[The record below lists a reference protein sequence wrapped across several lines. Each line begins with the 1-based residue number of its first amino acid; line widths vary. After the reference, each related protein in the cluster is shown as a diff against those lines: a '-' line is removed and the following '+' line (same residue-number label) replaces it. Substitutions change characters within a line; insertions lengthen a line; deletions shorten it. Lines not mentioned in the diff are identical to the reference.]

1 VLRGGPRQVRL
12 LDRNSAAAVA
22 LVLLLS
28 IISAGLVVVRWQS
41 VPPEP
46 YTLNVAGSE
55 TEIDGFYPAERSGE
69 RAFRWSR
76 PYAGITLP
84 AFATTQVV
92 SITVN
97 PAREGPIRFRLFLGV
112 SEVPAAEFTTTTPE
126 WRTYT
131 ATVKPGIG
139 AQTRII
145 LETDSFYPG
154 GTDPRRLG
162 LAVSDLTT
170 SALAGRFGLINPPLL
185 LLLLALALPSIAYAM
200 GHMWG
205 GRTGIA
211 AAVVA
216 APYATLWT
224 YLADAQFRLPG
235 LAWLVG
241 LTAIAAL
248 LLNAYR
254 WSRHNSGPYPAARRV
269 LQSRWELPAVAL
281 GMLGLTLVLT
291 WPLVTHL
298 DTALPSWPG
307 DSFTFL
313 YKIWWF
319 REALGS
325 GQWPLFDPNTYA
337 PFGFDLGRGEPT
349 LLNNVPGALIAAIWN
364 EPVAYNLLTILSFVI
379 SGLGAYLLGRGLTGS
394 RAAGLLAGVA
404 FAFCAYR
411 WGQYAGH
418 FQLLGTGWLPLMF
431 YFTERTLKTRRLR
444 DGALAGL
451 MFALTAL
458 TAWYY
463 AFMAGLLFALYL
475 LVRLLTMRPHAG
487 LRSLLAPAAAGVLV
501 AAVLVV
507 PVALPQLLLYRGGE
521 LRHSE
526 KAADSASAAP
536 IDYAIPNP
544 QHPLWG
550 ELPIAAHRN
559 EIFLDSSLYIGLVPF
574 AVGLFAYLIMRR
586 RGITQGSL
594 WASWLVV
601 AVTAFVLSLGLTLHD
616 PNGQYMLPLAGGG
629 VPVPLP
635 GQLLFDY
642 LPLFSS
648 MRAYARFGVMVALAA
663 AVILALGWLV
673 FLRSE
678 RFRRRGVFFATAAL
692 VVMLADLWTAP
703 YVWGWS
709 RVEPTQT
716 AQFLRTQPRG
726 TIMQMPLESSQ
737 SGPAFWQVTNY
748 GMPIAYGFDTFE
760 PPEWGPVRDD
770 LEEFPSN
777 PALDALKGWGV
788 RYIVVSANAY
798 EHEWE
803 TAKAEIDANPRL
815 RLLASHIERRI
826 WFVDPAPLDARPDMR
841 RFVLPD
847 TLVTYE
853 LVR

>member
-1 VLRGGPRQVRL
+1 VRRGGTRQVKRL
-12 LDRNSAAAVA
+12 ANTPAPAIA

-28 IISAGLVVVRWQS
+28 LVSAGLVVARWQS

-46 YTLNVAGSE
+46 YTLSVARSE
-55 TEIDGFYPAERSGE
+55 TEIDGFYSAELSGE
-69 RAFRWSR
+69 RPFRWSR
-76 PYAGITLP
+76 PYAGVTLP
-84 AFATTQVV
+84 ALAGTQVV
-92 SITVN
+92 SLTVN
-97 PAREGPIRFRLFLGV
+97 PAREGPVRFRIFLGV
-112 SEVPAAEFTTTTPE
+112 SEEPAAEFTAETPE

-145 LETDSFYPG
+145 LETESFYPG
-154 GTDPRRLG
+154 GNDPRRLG
-162 LAVSDLTT
+162 LAVSEVST
-170 SALAGRFGLINPPLL
+170 SALTGRFGLVNPPLL
-185 LLLLALALPSIAYAM
+185 LLMLALALPLVGYAL
-200 GHMWG
+200 GQLWG
-205 GRTGIA
+205 RRVAIA
-211 AAVVA
+211 AALA
-216 APYATLWT
+216 ITPLTTLWT
-224 YLADAQFRLPG
+224 YLADPAARLPG
-235 LAWLVG
+235 LAWLAG
-241 LTAIAAL
+241 LLTIAAL
-248 LLNAYR
+248 LANVYR
-254 WSRHNSGPYPAARRV
+254 WSRHNSGPFPAARQV
-269 LQSRWELPAVAL
+269 LHSRWELPAVAL
-281 GMLGLTLVLT
+281 GMLGLTLVQT
-291 WPLVTHL
+291 WPLITHL
-298 DTALPSWPG
+298 GTALPSWPG

-325 GQWPLFDPNTYA
+325 GQWPLFDPNTYS

-364 EPVAYNLLTILSFVI
+364 EPVAYNLLAILSFVI
-379 SGLGAYLLGRGLTGS
+379 SGVGMYLLGRELTGS
-394 RAAGLLAGVA
+394 RSAGLLAGVA

-418 FQLLGTGWLPLMF
+418 FQLLGTGWLPLLF
-431 YFTERTLKTRRLR
+431 CFTERTLKTKRVR

-451 MFALTAL
+451 MLALTAL

-463 AFMAGLLFALYL
+463 AYMAGLLFALYL
-475 LVRLLTMRPHAG
+475 IVRLITMRPRPRLRG
-487 LRSLLAPAAAGVLV
+487 LIAPGGAGVLV

-559 EIFLDSSLYIGLVPF
+559 EIFLDSSLYVGLVPF
-574 AVGLFAYLIMRR
+574 AVGLFALLIMLR
-586 RGITQGSL
+586 RGPGQSSL
-594 WASWLVV
+594 WLSWGSM
-601 AVTAFVLSLGLTLHD
+601 AAAGFVLSLGLTLHD

-635 GQLLFDY
+635 GKLLFDY

-648 MRAYARFGVMVALAA
+648 MRAYARFGVIVALAA
-663 AVILALGWLV
+663 AAILALGWLV
-673 FLRSE
+673 FLRRKSFRE
-678 RFRRRGVFFATAAL
+678 RGAFFATAAL
-692 VVMLADLWTAP
+692 VLMLADLWTAP

-709 RVEPTQT
+709 RVEPTRT
-716 AQFLRTQPRG
+716 AQFLRTQPKG
-726 TIMQMPLESSQ
+726 TIMQMPIESSQ

-760 PPEWGPVRDD
+760 PPEWGSVRDD
-770 LEEFPSN
+770 LEQFPSD
-777 PALDALKGWGV
+777 ASLDALEGWGV

-803 TAKAEIDANPRL
+803 TAKAGIDANPRL
-815 RLLASHIERRI
+815 RLLATHTERRI

-847 TLVTYE
+847 THVTYE